1 MPEEKEIADAT
12 GTQMPDGKMKKLSK
26 MAGRISIEIYYD
38 GKDSITDAIDIC
50 TYYKFLLEKMR
61 TRRIG
66 FEKSHCTGKS

>member
-1 MPEEKEIADAT
+1 
-12 GTQMPDGKMKKLSK
+12 MPDRKSKELSK
-26 MAGRISIEIYYD
+26 MAGRISIERYYEHNVTIA
-38 GKDSITDAIDIC
+38 GLTDIC